1 MNKTNSSYR
10 PSEGELLQLTA
21 QGDTAAFRRLF
32 DRYRDP
38 VFTFAMHYTHRRE
51 AAEEIVQEAFLKVW
65 LHREKLPQVERFEA
79 WLFVVTRNLSYSHL
93 RKLARETAM
102 LQKWGTSQ
110 VQDVET
116 PDEWLLTKEY
126 AQLLAQAIEQLP
138 PQQKQVYTLY
148 RNEQL
153 RQEDIARE
161 LGLALSTVKTHLSL
175 AKRSIT
181 HYLGSQIELAL
192 FVGLLTALP

>member
-1 MNKTNSSYR
+1 MSETTASYH
-10 PSEGELLQLTA
+10 PSETELLQLIA
-21 QGDTAAFRRLF
+21 QGDTVAFRRLF

-38 VFTFAMHYTHRRE
+38 VFTFAMHYTHRQD
-51 AAEEIVQEAFLKVW
+51 AAEEIVQETFLKLW
-65 LHREKLPQVERFEA
+65 LLREKLPLVERFEA
-79 WLFVVTRNLSYSHL
+79 WLFVVTRNFSYSYL
-93 RKLARETAM
+93 RKLAREAAL
-102 LQKWGTSQ
+102 LQQWGASQ

-116 PDEWLLTKEY
+116 PDEWLLSKEY
-126 AQLLAQAIEQLP
+126 AQLLERAIDQLS

-148 RNEQL
+148 RNSRL

-181 HYLGSQIELAL
+181 VYLDSHIELAL
-192 FVGLLTALP
+192 FVGLLAAIP